1 MSSAYWEI
9 LCSLPLIIIP
19 PISWFCLMRI
29 AKISSHMINKYG
41 AIGSPCLHP
50 LWILNCSERKP
61 HCNTAALKSLFRILT
76 QSILMFPKPKNCY
89 TLYKNDHDMESKA
102 FSKSMRTKRPGMF
115 SLSV

>member
-1 MSSAYWEI
+1 
-9 LCSLPLIIIP
+9 
-19 PISWFCLMRI
+19 MRI
-29 AKISSHMINKYG
+29 AKISAHMINKYG
-41 AIGSPCLHP
+41 AIGSPRLLGVHP
-50 LWILNCSERKP
+50 LRILNCSERKP

-89 TLYKNDHDMESKA
+89 TLYINDHDMESKA